1 MNSIIKA
8 LNNIASSLN
17 AIAVA
22 ITNSKKVQP
31 VSLPEKPA
39 ITSNPISNV
48 KITTASFNPK
58 PQEMVSIP
66 KEEKKAIDAIY
77 DTVVVKGVN
86 PEHHDQIM
94 REIKDKWPVLFK
106 ALNNLVDVRRR
117 HYNRTYSS
125 YNFNKINHKHDKW
138 Y

>member
-1 MNSIIKA
+1 MNSIVRA
-8 LNNIASSLN
+8 LNNIASSLS

-22 ITNSKKVQP
+22 ITNSKKIQP

-58 PQEMVSIP
+58 PQEMASIP

-77 DTVVVKGVN
+77 DTVVLKGVN
-86 PEHHDQIM
+86 PEHHDYIM
-94 REIKDKWPVLFK
+94 RKLKTEWPVLFN
-106 ALNNLVDVRRR
+106 ALNNLVDVRRK
-117 HYNRTYSS
+117 HYNKIYSS
-125 YNFNKINHKHDKW
+125 YNFNKPNHKHDKW
-138 Y
+138 K